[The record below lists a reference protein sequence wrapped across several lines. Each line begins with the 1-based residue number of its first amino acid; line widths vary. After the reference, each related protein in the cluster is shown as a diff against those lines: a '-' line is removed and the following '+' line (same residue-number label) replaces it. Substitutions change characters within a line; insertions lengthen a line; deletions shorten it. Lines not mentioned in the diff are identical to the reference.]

1 MIPADKS
8 KAAANPTKAFF
19 VRMITRDI
27 TLEDCIFDLID
38 NSIDGAWELAGGQAM
53 SLGDDTDLSPYRIKI
68 HIEPDRFE
76 ISDNCGGITLDEAV
90 EYAFTFGRRQD
101 VDPENFSIGVYG
113 IGMKRAVFKLG
124 SSIKIF
130 STFREED
137 RLSSFH
143 VPIDVQAWLDKG
155 DQLANGDQNWDFDI
169 EEASHLPE
177 PGVCITVNGL
187 TEAASRSFESPRFIR
202 NLRRVIARDYAV
214 HLHRG
219 LVIEVQGE
227 AVSGWAMEL
236 RQGGEFTPMRAQYRT
251 EVDDE
256 HVYVEVL
263 AGMAAPPP
271 DNNEPE
277 DSEKNGQDRSGWYVV
292 CNGRIVLAADKSRV
306 TGWGTESWPQWHPQ
320 YTGFIGIIFF
330 SSRRAD
336 LLPLTTTKRS
346 VDETSAIYRQY
357 RTKMREATREW
368 ISYTNTRKQV
378 REEAVKRE
386 EAAKAVPIF
395 DVAVRAEVE
404 LPKIAVTPRVPEAN
418 VLYSVPKPK
427 LRKLASAFGNINM
440 AYKSVGLSSFDYAYK
455 DLVGEE

>member
-1 MIPADKS
+1 MIPAEKS

-38 NSIDGAWELAGGQAM
+38 NSIDGAWELAGGQVM

-68 HIEPDRFE
+68 QIEPDNFE

-90 EYAFTFGRRQD
+90 EYAFTFGRKQD
-101 VDPENFSIGVYG
+101 ADPENFSIGVYG

-124 SSIKIF
+124 SDIKIF
-130 STFREED
+130 STFREGDEL
-137 RLSSFH
+137 LSFQ
-143 VPIDVQAWLDKG
+143 VPIDVDDWLEE
-155 DQLANGDQNWDFDI
+155 GDQNWDFDI
-169 EEASHLPE
+169 EEAPHMHQ
-177 PGVCITVNGL
+177 PGVRITVNGL
-187 TEAASRSFESPRFIR
+187 TDAARRSFESPRFIR

-227 AVSGWAMEL
+227 AVSGWAIEM
-236 RQGGEFTPMRAQYRT
+236 RQGSEFSPMRAQYQT
-251 EVDDE
+251 EVEDE
-256 HVYVEVL
+256 LVYIEVL

-271 DNNEPE
+271 DSSEPE
-277 DSEKNGQDRSGWYVV
+277 DSEQNGQDRSGWYVV

-306 TGWGTESWPQWHPQ
+306 SGWGTELWPQWHPQ

-330 SSRRAD
+330 SSRRAE

-357 RTKMREATREW
+357 RAKMREATREW

-378 REEAVKRE
+378 REEAARRE
-386 EAAKAVPIF
+386 GAARAVPIF
-395 DVAVRAEVE
+395 DIAVREEVE
-404 LPKIAVTPRVPEAN
+404 LPRIAHATSVPEAN

-427 LRKLASAFGNINM
+427 LRKLAEALGNINM
-440 AYKSVGLSSFDYAYK
+440 AYKNVGLRSFDYAYK
-455 DLVGEE
+455 ELVGDE